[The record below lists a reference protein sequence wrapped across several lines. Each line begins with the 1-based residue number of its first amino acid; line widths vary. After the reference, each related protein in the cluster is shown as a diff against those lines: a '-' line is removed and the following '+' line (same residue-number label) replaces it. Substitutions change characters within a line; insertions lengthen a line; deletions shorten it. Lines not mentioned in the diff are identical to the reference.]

1 MQASKIRAVI
11 YTLVFLLSGRAEALD
26 TGLVR
31 AGDKLKIIFF
41 ETMELPDVPSS
52 ERRSSDSSKLR
63 VFYQR
68 VDLSGEFTVEANGMV
83 AIPILGSVEAA
94 GKSPDRVRESAL
106 AALEKATGRAG
117 NASVAIIQR
126 QPVFVAGA
134 ARNPGS
140 YGYFSGMIAAQALA
154 LAGGPERDNLEFS
167 QTLSMLDRKDQ
178 SEVARERQRKALARK
193 AVYVTLR
200 EGGKNTPAPP
210 RLVELAGGADRA
222 AALIASER
230 EAIEL
235 RQQAKQNE
243 LAKKQQAAAG
253 IREEVALIQGRL
265 SDFDGQ
271 IKARAER
278 LQKMESLFASK
289 VIDDER
295 VSTVRRDYMDL
306 QGRQSE
312 FKINLTQAANRL
324 AAAETDLRQAQ
335 LSQRGDIEAEITQLD
350 DQIAEGER
358 SLRANE
364 QVMALAGQS
373 VRSPALNRRME
384 ILRVDKS
391 GPQLLDADDMTE
403 LLPGDVL
410 KVGTEAADPAKTLAR
425 RAPAPLSQK

>member
-1 MQASKIRAVI
+1 MQASKFRAVI
-11 YTLVFLLSGRAEALD
+11 VTLVFLLSGRAEALD

-31 AGDKLKIIFF
+31 AGDKLKITFF
-41 ETMELPDVPSS
+41 ETMELPDIPSA

-68 VDLSGEFTVEANGMV
+68 VDLSGEFAVEANGMV
-83 AIPILGSVEAA
+83 SIPILGSVEAA
-94 GKSPDRVRESAL
+94 GKSTDRVRESAL

-140 YGYFSGMIAAQALA
+140 YAYFSGMIAAQALA

-167 QTLSMLDRKDQ
+167 QTLSMMDRKDQ
-178 SEVARERQRKALARK
+178 SELARDRQRKALARK
-193 AVYVTLR
+193 AIYVTLR
-200 EGGKNTPAPP
+200 DGGKNTPAPP
-210 RLVELAGGADRA
+210 RLVELAGAERA

-230 EAIEL
+230 DAIEL

-253 IREEVALIQGRL
+253 IREEVAAIQSRL
-265 SDFDGQ
+265 SEFDNQ
-271 IKARAER
+271 LKSRADR

-295 VSTVRRDYMDL
+295 VTTVRRDYLDL

-324 AAAETDLRQAQ
+324 SAAETDLRQAQ
-335 LSQRGDIEAEITQLD
+335 LSQRAETEAEMAQLD

-358 SLRANE
+358 SLRNE
-364 QVMALAGQS
+364 QVMALAGQGM
-373 VRSPALNRRME
+373 RSPALNRRME

-403 LLPGDVL
+403 LFPGDVL
-410 KVGTEAADPAKTLAR
+410 KVGTEAADPGKPLSR
-425 RAPAPLSQK
+425 RPPAPLSQK

>member
-1 MQASKIRAVI
+1 MQASKFRAVI
-11 YTLVFLLSGRAEALD
+11 YTLVLLLSGPAQALD

-41 ETMELPDVPSS
+41 ETMELPDVPTS
-52 ERRSSDSSKLR
+52 ERRSSDSSKMR

-68 VDLSGEFTVEANGMV
+68 VDLSGEFIVEANGMV

-94 GKSPDRVRESAL
+94 GKSPDRLRESAL

-140 YGYFSGMIAAQALA
+140 YAYFQGMIAAQALA

-178 SEVARERQRKALARK
+178 SELVRDRQRKALARK
-193 AVYVTLR
+193 AIFAALR
-200 EGGKNTPAPP
+200 EGGKNTSAPP
-210 RLVELAGGADRA
+210 RLVELAGADRA

-253 IREEVALIQGRL
+253 IREEVAAIQSRL
-265 SDFDGQ
+265 SEFDGQ
-271 IKARAER
+271 IKARADR

-289 VIDDER
+289 VVDDER

-306 QGRQSE
+306 QGRHSE

-324 AAAETDLRQAQ
+324 AAAETDLRQSQ
-335 LSQRGDIEAEITQLD
+335 LSQRSEIEAEIAQLD

-358 SLRANE
+358 SIRANE

-373 VRSPALNRRME
+373 MRSPALNRRME

-391 GPQLLDADDMTE
+391 GPQVLDADDMTE

-410 KVGTEAADPAKTLAR
+410 KVGTEAAEPAKALSR
-425 RAPAPLSQK
+425 RPPTPLSQK